1 MTDNAEMLLFALNTS
16 RGFGEHVAAGLD
28 IELSEHEEREFED
41 GEHKSRSLIN
51 VRNRDVYVIQS
62 LYTDAD
68 LSVNDKLVRL
78 LFFLG
83 SLRDAS
89 AGHVTAIVPYLGYAR
104 KDRKSKS
111 RDPVTTRYVAQL
123 FEAVGT
129 GRLVTIDVHNL
140 AAFQNAFRIRTEHLE
155 ANKLF
160 VEHFAQQLAGEK
172 NIAVISPDAGGVKRA
187 QAFRDALARV
197 TNQDISLGLMEKTRS
212 AGLLTAGQLY
222 CDVEDRVALIIDDM
236 ISTGGTLSFAAHAAK
251 AQGARQVYAAATH
264 GVFLE
269 AANRVLATDDLD
281 GVITTDTVPPIRLD
295 PQLALHKLTQLP
307 AAGLFAEA
315 IRRLHNGGS
324 IVELLEI

>member
-16 RGFGEHVAAGLD
+16 RAFGEHVAAGLG
-28 IELSEHEEREFED
+28 IEFSEHEEREFED

-89 AGHVTAIVPYLGYAR
+89 AGRVTAIVPYLGYAR

-123 FEAVGT
+123 FEAVGVE
-129 GRLVTIDVHNL
+129 RLVTIDVHNL

-160 VEHFAQQLAGEK
+160 VEHFAQRLAGEK
-172 NIAVISPDAGGVKRA
+172 HIAVISPDAGGVKRA

-197 TNQDISLGLMEKTRS
+197 TDQDISLGLMEKTRS

-222 CDVEDRVALIIDDM
+222 CDVEDRVAIIIDDM
-236 ISTGGTLSFAAHAAK
+236 ISSGGTLSFAAHAAR
-251 AQGARQVYAAATH
+251 AQGARRVYAAATH

-269 AANRVLATDDLD
+269 AANRYSQPMISIASSR
-281 GVITTDTVPPIRLD
+281 PIPCRHSD
-295 PQLALHKLTQLP
+295 
-307 AAGLFAEA
+307 
-315 IRRLHNGGS
+315 S
-324 IVELLEI
+324 IPDWRYLS